1 MSAVTVACKDRHWAR
16 IEVAADPH
24 RVGSSGPRYSLFFAG
39 NRVVNTPRS
48 HHQTADP
55 GSTDNGVIEGIRARD
70 EQAWARF
77 VEEYSPLIYVWCR
90 HCDLQP
96 ADALDV
102 SQQVFQAVSRSISTF
117 TRQSGD
123 GGFRGWLFII
133 TRNLIRNYLTR
144 TLRGPR
150 PQGGTSIQIRLLQ
163 EPDLVDE
170 ESLSGTSSAVRDS
183 SMQSALDAARASFDE
198 RTWKCFWLVAME
210 GHSAV
215 EVAEQLGMRPAAVRQ
230 AKYRVTQ
237 RLRRDLED
245 FS

>member
-1 MSAVTVACKDRHWAR
+1 MSC
-16 IEVAADPH
+16 
-24 RVGSSGPRYSLFFAG
+24 FFLPPQI
-39 NRVVNTPRS
+39 RLNTPSS
-48 HHQTADP
+48 HPEGTNP
-55 GSTDNGVIEGIRARD
+55 GSTDNGLIEGIRAHD

-77 VEEYSPLIYVWCR
+77 VDEYSPLVYVWCR

-117 TRQSGD
+117 TRRSGD
-123 GGFRGWLFII
+123 GSFRGWLFII

-210 GHSAV
+210 GNSAI

-230 AKYRVTQ
+230 AKYRVAQ